1 MIFLL
6 PFREAK
12 LDTGVHVLPV
22 LQVKMLQTETVHHH
36 LHLQE
41 TNLSSECL
49 GSSMSIAGA
58 NFVLNTIVADTLQD
72 FADELEGADRF
83 R

>member
-1 MIFLL
+1 M
-6 PFREAK
+6 
-12 LDTGVHVLPV
+12 
-22 LQVKMLQTETVHHH
+22 
-36 LHLQE
+36 
-41 TNLSSECL
+41 L

-72 FADELEGADRF
+72 FADELEGAADFDKAVKELIKKTVTEHQRVISVSYTHLISDII